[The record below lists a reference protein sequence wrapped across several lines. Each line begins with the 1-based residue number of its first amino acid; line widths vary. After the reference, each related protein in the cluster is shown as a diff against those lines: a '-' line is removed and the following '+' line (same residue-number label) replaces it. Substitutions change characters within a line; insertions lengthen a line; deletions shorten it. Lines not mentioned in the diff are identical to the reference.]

1 MPKKLAA
8 DLSDRL
14 MTEISRHLQGVGKAE
29 LDKQFSKE
37 VSPRSLGRILSAL
50 TREGRVR
57 LTGATRAARYHLPSQ
72 PERREPPRAGMS
84 SALRVMQPEPEIYV
98 PLTGES
104 ETLRSWIRRPLMQ
117 RTPVG
122 YDRRLLE
129 AYVPNHS
136 FYLDNEAWRSQLA
149 MIGGMSLAQRPAGSY
164 ARDILGRLLID
175 LSWASSRLEGN
186 TYTLLDTVKLIESSQ
201 AAEGKDFLETRMI
214 LNHKQA
220 IEFLIEERESMGV
233 DMHTL
238 LSLHALLSESLLA
251 SPDGEGRLRT
261 GIVEVSGSVY
271 RPLAVPQQ
279 IGELFRLILEKARA
293 IHDPFEQ
300 AFFLMVHI
308 PYLQPFIDVNK
319 RLSRLAANIPLI
331 RSQLCPLSF
340 VGVPERAYVEGTLA
354 IYENGR
360 VDLLRDVFIWAY
372 QRSCEQFK
380 AIAEALPEPNLFRMK
395 YRAELMEVVCEV
407 VRSGANIDTA
417 AIRPLAAQLIHG
429 EDLPRFLKMTLEEL
443 RGLHEGNIARHRL
456 RLTEFRAWRD
466 RRKK

>member
-8 DLSDRL
+8 DLPDQVAA
-14 MTEISRHLQGVGKAE
+14 EISRHPLGISKSE
-29 LDKQFSKE
+29 LDQRLGNE
-37 VSPRSLGRILSAL
+37 VSPRSLGRILNAL
-50 TREGRVR
+50 VRRQRIR
-57 LTGATRAARYHLPSQ
+57 LTGATRAARYTVAPPPNQ
-72 PERREPPRAGMS
+72 PGLDRA
-84 SALRVMQPEPEIYV
+84 SAHGALLAMQPEPESYV
-98 PLTGES
+98 PLTGDS
-104 ETLRSWIRRPLMQ
+104 ETLRSLIKRPIMQ
-117 RTPVG
+117 RKPVG
-122 YDRRLLE
+122 YDRGLLG
-129 AYVPNHS
+129 AYVPNET
-136 FYLDNEAWRSQLA
+136 FYLNDADLRSQLA
-149 MIGGMSLAQRPAGSY
+149 FIGGMSLAQRPVGSY

-186 TYTLLDTVKLIESSQ
+186 TYTRLDTVRLIEHSL
-201 AAEGKDFLETRMI
+201 AAEGKDFVETQMI

-220 IEFLIEERESMGV
+220 IEFLIEERENIGI

-238 LSLHALLSESLLA
+238 LSLHGLLSENLLA
-251 SPDGEGRLRT
+251 SPDMEGQLRT

-279 IGELFRLILEKARA
+279 IEELFRLILKKAAA
-293 IHDPFEQ
+293 IHDPIEQ

-331 RSQLCPLSF
+331 QSHLFPLSF

-372 QRSCEQFK
+372 ERSCEQFK

-395 YRAELMEVVCEV
+395 YRAALVEVVGDI
-407 VRSGANIDTA
+407 VRAGLPIDTT
-417 AIRPLAAQLIHG
+417 AIRPLAIKLVPG
-429 EDLPRFLKMTLEEL
+429 EDLPRFLKMALDEL

-456 RLTEFRAWRD
+456 RLAEFSAWKERQS
-466 RRKK
+466 

>member
-1 MPKKLAA
+1 MPRKLPP
-8 DLSDRL
+8 DLPDRVVS
-14 MTEISRHLQGVGKAE
+14 EIGHHAQGIGKNE
-29 LDKQFSKE
+29 LDQQFAKQ
-37 VSPRSLGRILSAL
+37 VSPRSLGRILNAL
-50 TREGRVR
+50 VRAQRIR
-57 LTGATRAARYHLPSQ
+57 LTGATRAARYSLPLPAVRTAAVPARMGSVL
-72 PERREPPRAGMS
+72 PA
-84 SALRVMQPEPEIYV
+84 MQPEPEYYV

-104 ETLRSWIRRPLMQ
+104 EILRNGVRRPLMQ

-129 AYVPNHS
+129 AYVPNQT
-136 FYLDNEAWRSQLA
+136 FYLDDTAGRAQLA
-149 MIGGMSLAQRPAGSY
+149 MIGGMSLAQRPEGSY

-186 TYTLLDTVKLIESSQ
+186 TYTLLDTARLIETGQ
-201 AAEGKDFLETRMI
+201 AAAGKDFLETRMI

-220 IEFLIEERESMGV
+220 IEFLIEEREAMSI

-238 LSLHALLSESLLA
+238 LSLHALLSESLL
-251 SPDGEGRLRT
+251 SSSDGEGRLRT

-279 IGELFRLILEKARA
+279 VEELFRLILEKASA

-380 AIAEALPEPNLFRMK
+380 AIAEALPEPNLFRIR
-395 YRAELMEVVCEV
+395 YRAELVEIVCEV
-407 VRSGANIDTA
+407 VRSGSDIDTA
-417 AIRPLAAQLIHG
+417 TLRPLAGQLIPG
-429 EDLPRFLKMTLEEL
+429 EDLPRFLKTVLEEL
-443 RGLHEGNIARHRL
+443 RGLHEGNIARYRL
-456 RLTEFRAWRD
+456 RLAEFRTWRD
-466 RRKK
+466 RRSK